1 MNKLPTNIQ
10 SIVHIIN
17 NWNFVYEDSKVKANL
32 EVFVDIAEL
41 KVLRDEYNAKISS
54 GDHLSDED
62 RKDYVDAINDL
73 NLTISE
79 LETN

>member
-17 NWNFVYEDSKVKANL
+17 NWNFVYEDSKVKATL

-41 KVLRDEYNAKISS
+41 KALRDEYNAKISAT
-54 GDHLSDED
+54 DPLTDED
-62 RKDYVDAINDL
+62 RKAYIDAINDL
-73 NLTISE
+73 NLAISE

>member
-32 EVFVDIAEL
+32 EVFVDTEEL
-41 KVLRDEYNAKISS
+41 KILRNEYNAVISS

-62 RKDYVDAINDL
+62 KKAYVDAINDL
-73 NLTISE
+73 NLAISE

>member
-17 NWNFVYEDSKVKANL
+17 NWNFVYEDSKVKATL
-32 EVFVDIAEL
+32 EVFVDIDEL
-41 KVLRDEYNAKISS
+41 KTLRNEYNASISS

-62 RKDYVDAINDL
+62 KKSYVDAINDL